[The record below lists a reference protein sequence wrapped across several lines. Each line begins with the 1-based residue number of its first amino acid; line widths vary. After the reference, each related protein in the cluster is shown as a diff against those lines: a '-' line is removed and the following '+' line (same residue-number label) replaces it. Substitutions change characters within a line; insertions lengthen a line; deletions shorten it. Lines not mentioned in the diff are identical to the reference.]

1 MDLEKIRMLSERYNG
16 GLKRLAYDIGM
27 SEANL
32 HRCINKNKIQASD
45 LEKIANCLGVD
56 VVTFF
61 DLSNKNVGQ
70 KTVTSND
77 YSVVP
82 VHGDTAETTSNVT
95 TAVLEERIRSL
106 QEQLKS
112 QRQLLEEKERTIK
125 ILMSK

>member
-77 YSVVP
+77 YSAVP
-82 VHGDTAETTSNVT
+82 VHGDTAVTMSNVA

>member
-1 MDLEKIRMLSERYNG
+1 MLSERYNG

-82 VHGDTAETTSNVT
+82 VHGDTAVTMSNVT

>member
-1 MDLEKIRMLSERYNG
+1 MNLEKIRMLSERYNG

-82 VHGDTAETTSNVT
+82 VHGDTAVTMSNVT